1 MSVGKLAV
9 WIPIGLIC
17 LIGGAH
23 AQFEGG
29 KTPDEARVGQPPEA
43 EFQMGRLAYAARGC
57 AGSRGWCNPWW
68 AIDYPLA
75 EAHFLPAL
83 ARMTRAQVADDSRAV
98 TLDDD
103 AIFDYPWIILQQPGM
118 GRWHP
123 RGEQAARLREYFRRG
138 GFMMVDDF
146 HGEYEWASFQDAM
159 EEVLPDR
166 SIVDIPDGDPLLGI
180 VFELDKKIQIPGD
193 RHVRYGGM
201 QMAGPPH
208 WRGIYDEH
216 GRLMVAIGHNSDMG
230 DGWEHADDPGY
241 PTDKTA
247 MAYRFGVNYVIYSMT
262 H

>member
-1 MSVGKLAV
+1 VNAPASLDDLVATAYEELRAIAHARLAWRGAGGTLSTTALVHEAYLKLADQSPSKWRDRAHFFAV
-9 WIPIGLIC
+9 ASLAMRHV
-17 LIGGAH
+17 LVDFAKARVTLKRGGA
-23 AQFEGG
+23 
-29 KTPDEARVGQPPEA
+29 R
-43 EFQMGRLAYAARGC
+43 RR
-57 AGSRGWCNPWW
+57 
-68 AIDYPLA
+68 I
-75 EAHFLPAL
+75 
-83 ARMTRAQVADDSRAV
+83 

-166 SIVDIPDGDPLLGI
+166 SIVDIPDGDPLFGI

-193 RHVRYGGM
+193 RHVRYGGGM
-201 QMAGPPH
+201 RMEGPPH
-208 WRGIYDEH
+208 WRGIYDEK
-216 GRLMVAIGHNSDMG
+216 GRLIVAIGHNSDMG